1 MGSQP
6 VRPFGLETLITRR
19 SPRSP
24 HRNPDGQGQD
34 RRHDKERR
42 QHAAQ
47 TQPEP
52 GRAGRPAAVVGGRSV
67 HAGISLGLIG
77 SGHRQDQAK
86 EWQNSSSPQ
95 RHGLWPRKSVSLLPS
110 RPPIRG
116 PEHGIR
122 SNAGWPV
129 GRRAAAAAAGRSGR
143 RCRQPPVGQGLE
155 VVTERRP
162 RDPEARRPTRWRRG
176 PARFQRRQVTRRNG
190 WPNSSPTAARS
201 CPPARSARPPD
212 HVG

>member
-1 MGSQP
+1 MVAVVVLLDRSGQRGGVMGSQP
-6 VRPFGLETLITRR
+6 VGPLGLKTLVAGR
-19 SPRSP
+19 SQRSP

-86 EWQNSSSPQ
+86 EWQNVIEPTMP
-95 RHGLWPRKSVSLLPS
+95 WLLP
-110 RPPIRG
+110 
-116 PEHGIR
+116 
-122 SNAGWPV
+122 
-129 GRRAAAAAAGRSGR
+129 RR
-143 RCRQPPVGQGLE
+143 
-155 VVTERRP
+155 
-162 RDPEARRPTRWRRG
+162 W
-176 PARFQRRQVTRRNG
+176 
-190 WPNSSPTAARS
+190 
-201 CPPARSARPPD
+201 
-212 HVG
+212 